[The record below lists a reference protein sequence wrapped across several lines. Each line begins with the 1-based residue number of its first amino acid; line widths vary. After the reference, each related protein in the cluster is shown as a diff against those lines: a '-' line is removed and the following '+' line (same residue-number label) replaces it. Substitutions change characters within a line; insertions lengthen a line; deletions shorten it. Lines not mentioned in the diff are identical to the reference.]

1 MCRRWISQRLSG
13 HRWGDERR
21 AVMLPRSGRVG
32 TIPTSA
38 EEVRDRSRAAH
49 GAFYVIQRYR
59 FPVSYNPIGDPAG
72 REGVNMVIRSLTVYF
87 GIPGRTLIA
96 YLSVSREHGTRG
108 GISGNGYVRVDRVMI
123 FFHDQ
128 EIARTRVT
136 YSTQHN
142 PGTAPDMWHHGSSAA
157 GRRRKC
163 W

>member
-1 MCRRWISQRLSG
+1 MSKRWIPAPVSSQATSGATSVERSCSRGPDESVLS
-13 HRWGDERR
+13 
-21 AVMLPRSGRVG
+21 LPRLRRCGTGRG
-32 TIPTSA
+32 RPTGRFTLFNDIAS
-38 EEVRDRSRAAH
+38 RS
-49 GAFYVIQRYR
+49 
-59 FPVSYNPIGDPAG
+59 PIGDPAG